1 VQQVLHSLWPRDS
14 ATYNSSVATYDTSPA
29 DGGIQAIFDSSPAV
43 RVHVSAAAETAFLL
57 GLIALC
63 AAPFALM
70 HGLTLGVGVLGIF
83 FAVVGVATASRPN
96 VAGGVLA
103 GVGVLFS
110 CAALVLV
117 GLRYLDLDTA
127 FGDGWLPTIREWLD
141 DLNALLP
148 RP

>member
-1 VQQVLHSLWPRDS
+1 
-14 ATYNSSVATYDTSPA
+14 VAIYDMSPE
-29 DGGIQAIFDSSPAV
+29 DGGIQAVFESSPAI

-63 AAPFALM
+63 AAPFAVM

-83 FAVVGVATASRPN
+83 FAVVGVATTSRPN

-103 GVGVLFS
+103 GVGVLFA

-117 GLRYLDLDTA
+117 GVRYLDLDTA
-127 FGDGWLPTIREWLD
+127 FGDEWLPTIREWLD